1 MRTTLESIVT
11 LSEDT
16 VTFKCQP
23 SISCRD
29 IHRTW
34 TYTTAGGSG
43 SLTTLEDV
51 DQSRFQSQ
59 SPSLHQLVLLN
70 ATVSDEGNYTC
81 IVKSSDNAIIFNH
94 TVSLT
99 VIPGNLVFSIQT
111 DYKDNLAT

>member
-1 MRTTLESIVT
+1 MESIVT
-11 LSEDT
+11 LSEDN

-29 IHRTW
+29 IHRIW
-34 TYTTAGGSG
+34 TYTTVGGSG
-43 SLTTLEDV
+43 SLTTLEEV
-51 DQSRFQSQ
+51 NQSRFQSQ

-70 ATVSDEGNYTC
+70 ATVNDEGNYTC
-81 IVKSSDNAIIFNH
+81 FVKSSDNAIIFNH
-94 TVSLT
+94 TISLT